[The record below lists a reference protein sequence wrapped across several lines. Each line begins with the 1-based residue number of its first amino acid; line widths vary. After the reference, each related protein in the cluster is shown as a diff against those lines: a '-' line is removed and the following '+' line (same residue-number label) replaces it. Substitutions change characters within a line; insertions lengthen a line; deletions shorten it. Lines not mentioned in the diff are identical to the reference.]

1 MTFDNIVFVI
11 FLLDVYL
18 RFGNGR
24 HMDKKTL
31 TTTQRISRM
40 ISRHTLLTV
49 GEAGGDYQKIFDSE
63 KRLLKF
69 IMDRLHEAA
78 GTASD
83 KPLKS

>member
-1 MTFDNIVFVI
+1 
-11 FLLDVYL
+11 
-18 RFGNGR
+18 
-24 HMDKKTL
+24 
-31 TTTQRISRM
+31 M

-69 IMDRLHEAA
+69 IMDRLHEAS

-83 KPLKS
+83 KPMKS